1 MQIPKGSPKQD
12 ATIRSIVLKVPMPF
26 VEGYVLK
33 SNEADVMNQ
42 TLKEN
47 ARNNFAPRIKALQ
60 DAGTAVTPQVMATLQ
75 KELDAYLDSYIFGA
89 RTGGI
94 GGQRDPVLTEAMG
107 MARTIVKKGIAK
119 KGDQKVSEVSGKVI
133 TQMAKELLEK
143 HPKRDTIF
151 KEAKRRVDAR
161 DSAIDEIEA

>member
-1 MQIPKGSPKQD
+1 MLIPKGTPKQD

-26 VEGYVLK
+26 KEGHVLVP
-33 SNEADVMNQ
+33 NEADVMNQ

-60 DAGTAVTPQVMATLQ
+60 EAGTPVTPQVMQTLQ
-75 KELDAYLDSYIFGA
+75 KELDAYMDSYVFGA

-94 GGQRDPVLTEAMG
+94 GGQRDPVMTEALG
-107 MARTIVKKGIAK
+107 MARTIVKKGIVK
-119 KGDQKVSEVSGKVI
+119 KGQKVSETSGKDI
-133 TQMAKELLEK
+133 TKMAKALLEK

-151 KEAKRRVDAR
+151 KEAQRRVDAR